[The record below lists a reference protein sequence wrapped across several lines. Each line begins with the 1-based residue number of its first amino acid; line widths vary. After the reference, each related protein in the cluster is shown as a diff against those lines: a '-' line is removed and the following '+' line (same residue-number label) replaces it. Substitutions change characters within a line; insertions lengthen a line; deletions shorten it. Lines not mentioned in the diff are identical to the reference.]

1 MASGK
6 PLRKGEEGT
15 LRREGERGWE
25 GFPEAW
31 VGLAGVGQKGQR
43 AEGRR
48 RRSGARGHMG
58 QGAPGEWEQD
68 KEHRMSLRTDCPFAG
83 LSVFELRRHPLA
95 NTVPS
100 FTSV

>member
-43 AEGRR
+43 AEG
-48 RRSGARGHMG
+48 GG
-58 QGAPGEWEQD
+58 QGPGGTWGRE
-68 KEHRMSLRTDCPFAG
+68 SLGSGSRT
-83 LSVFELRRHPLA
+83 R
-95 NTVPS
+95 NTGCH
-100 FTSV
+100 

>member
-31 VGLAGVGQKGQR
+31 VGLAGVGQKGRR
-43 AEGRR
+43 AEG
-48 RRSGARGHMG
+48 GGQGPGGHMG

-68 KEHRMSLRTDCPFAG
+68 KENRMSLRTDCPFAG

-95 NTVPS
+95 NTVPC